1 MDEYDVTFYNS
12 PEENTE
18 KLLEDA
24 ITAFSN
30 QCIGFPDVVYMEFWR
45 RLTGLPK
52 EKWTEI
58 KHGAVPIQVR
68 TPHDNDVPLQFE
80 GITLRKDVVICAR
93 KRAIIPAPNTINPV
107 PVVLVTD
114 HQ

>member
-1 MDEYDVTFYNS
+1 MDEYDVTFYADS
-12 PEENTE
+12 EPNTE
-18 KLLEDA
+18 KLIEDA

-30 QCIGFPDVVYMEFWR
+30 QCIGFPEVVYLEFWR

-52 EKWTEI
+52 EKWTQI
-58 KHGAVPIQVR
+58 THGAVPIQVR

-80 GITLRKDVVICAR
+80 GLTLRKDVVICAR
-93 KRAIIPAPNTINPV
+93 KRAVIPAPNSTNPV
-107 PVVLVTD
+107 PVIKVAE